1 MRLPFSSRQRSSR
14 RAHCFFNIVAR
25 QSSPSRRF
33 PRSPIATRSP
43 LLIVAFYTS
52 TSAATVA
59 TIVIVAIAIVA
70 FIIIVAL
77 RDRRGGR
84 SCSFLPRLPLWH
96 RVRAPSLEAS
106 AQKNQLIVVL
116 RSPHI
121 ACLLVRVPRY
131 YDWGAHDRRDHV
143 VSIVA
148 MRSIRHRC
156 DRLVAID
163 LRIFSRCFFSSRNE
177 GGNRDDS
184 IAVALV

>member
-1 MRLPFSSRQRSSR
+1 
-14 RAHCFFNIVAR
+14 
-25 QSSPSRRF
+25 
-33 PRSPIATRSP
+33 

-70 FIIIVAL
+70 FVIVVAL

-84 SCSFLPRLPLWH
+84 SCSSLPRLPLWH

-148 MRSIRHRC
+148 MRSRTGTIVGVCSQRPVT
-156 DRLVAID
+156 LG
-163 LRIFSRCFFSSRNE
+163 SMNE
-177 GGNRDDS
+177 SWQPARPAS
-184 IAVALV
+184 IPAIAVRAAARRRPS